1 MVCLKLFVVFCWLYL
16 TGACAPEP
24 ATELLLSLL
33 FLLLLLLFSLRCFG
47 CFCCFR
53 CCLCFVSCCFVSPR
67 RPTAQPKTAPQMTQQ
82 RCQNGAKMAP
92 KMTKNELPEASG
104 DPLGTPGP
112 QGAART
118 L

>member
-1 MVCLKLFVVFCWLYL
+1 MSLRFNGLMKAQWPDL

-67 RPTAQPKTAPQMTQQ
+67 RPTTEANTAPQMIKQ
-82 RCQNGAKMAP
+82 RCQNGANMVP
-92 KMTKNELPEASG
+92 KMSP
-104 DPLGTPGP
+104 GTP
-112 QGAART
+112 QGAIKNENKNKAKNR
-118 L
+118 